1 MRRFFYTAIVMLYAG
16 SMAVRAQDWPQK
28 ARPWTRWWWMGNAVD
43 SGNIRLQLQQFH
55 DAGIGGV
62 EIVPIY
68 GVKGAEDKFIKY
80 LSPQWMAML
89 DYTVAEA
96 KARDMGVYISVGT
109 GWPIGGPQVS
119 TQDAATKLI
128 IQSYDYDSKT
138 KQQFNISL
146 KDEKQKGVQ
155 GTGLAAL
162 MAYSDKKEIID
173 LTAKVKA
180 DGALDW
186 QPASGTW
193 KLYAAFTGKTLQ
205 KVKRAAPGGEGYTL
219 DHFSAASLQNYLHA
233 FDDAFGKNARGVAVF
248 YNDSYEVYN
257 ADWTPAFFDEFKK
270 RRGYDLR
277 KYLNLLAV
285 NDSTDLTARIKS
297 DFRETMSD
305 LMMDNFAM
313 PFKKWAQSKGGL
325 ALNQA
330 HGSPANLL
338 DLYAAAD
345 IPETESFGSSS
356 FAIKGLRRDSSDI
369 RSTDPDP
376 DMMKF
381 ASSAAHATG
390 QNLVSCETFT
400 WLTEHFK
407 TSWSQCKPE
416 AEQVW
421 LAGINHIFYHGT
433 TYSPAEAAWPGWMF
447 YAAVEFNPANSLW
460 PHLKGLNDYIARSQ
474 ALLQE
479 GTADNEIMVYWPVY
493 DAWHKAKGLDM
504 PFQVHN
510 VDKWLYGSAFHED
523 IKALQQEGYGVDFVS
538 DRMLGQMQV
547 TDNSLQVTGKGAKS
561 KILLIPAT
569 GHMPLST
576 LKNIIRIAD
585 AGATVILQG
594 MPEGLPGLSA
604 TDADRKAFEQF
615 KKNLK
620 QEKITEGLAL
630 VRRHKGRIL
639 VAADPQEALQ
649 YAKVFPENLVRTG
662 LKFVRRENG
671 KSKIYFLVNHTA
683 RFIDTT
689 IQLQVKANA
698 IQLTD
703 PLNGKAGW
711 VPIAVPGENTTSV
724 RVQLASGQSLFLRT
738 TDKMVKGMP
747 WVYQVATGT
756 ELTLDSTW
764 QLHFKEGGPV
774 LPKDRTMTTPVDWT
788 TFDDAQSFSGTGVYS
803 TVFNIDP
810 KKEAGYRLQFNGLRE
825 SARVWINDQ
834 DVGYVWS
841 NPMETDITAFL
852 KKGTNTMRIEVANL
866 MANRIRYMDQQKMSW
881 RNYHEINFVN
891 IDYKNFDASGWKI
904 TPSGITGPV
913 VIKELKEDY

>member
-1 MRRFFYTAIVMLYAG
+1 MRRIFYTLIATLFAG
-16 SMAVRAQDWPQK
+16 GMFAQSIPQK

-43 SGNIRLQLQQFH
+43 SGNIQLQLQQFH

-68 GVKGAEDKFIKY
+68 GAKGAEDKFIQY
-80 LSPQWMAML
+80 LSPQWMSML

-109 GWPIGGPQVS
+109 GWPIGGPQVGLP
-119 TQDAATKLI
+119 DAATKLI
-128 IQSYDYDSKT
+128 IQQYDYSPETKT
-138 KQQFNISL
+138 PLTISL
-146 KDEKQKGVQ
+146 KEEKQKAAA

-162 MAYSDKKEIID
+162 MAYSDKKEVID
-173 LTAKVKA
+173 LTAKVRK

-186 QPASGTW
+186 KPARGNW

-219 DHFSAASLQNYLHA
+219 DHFSVPALQHYLSA
-233 FDDAFGKNARGVAVF
+233 FDQAFGEDARGVQVF

-257 ADWTPAFFDEFKK
+257 ADWSPAFFEEFKK

-277 KYLNLLAV
+277 RYLNLLAV
-285 NDSTDLTARIKS
+285 ADSSDITARIKS

-305 LMMDNFAM
+305 LMLDNFAI
-313 PFKKWAQSKGGL
+313 PFKQWAQSKGGL

-356 FAIKGLRRDSSDI
+356 FPIKGLRRDSADI
-369 RSTDPDP
+369 RNVDPDP

-416 AEQVW
+416 AEQAW
-421 LAGINHIFYHGT
+421 LAGINHIFFHGT
-433 TYSPAEAAWPGWMF
+433 TYSPAEIPWPGWMF
-447 YAAVEFNPANSLW
+447 YASVEFNPANSLW
-460 PHLKGLNDYIARSQ
+460 PHLKGLNDYITRCQ
-474 ALLQE
+474 VLLQS

-504 PFQVHN
+504 PFKVHN
-510 VDKWLYGSAFHED
+510 VEEWLYGSAFHKN
-523 IKALQQEGYGVDFVS
+523 IRSLQQEGYSVDFVS
-538 DRMLGQMQV
+538 DRMLQQMQV
-547 TDNSLQVTGKGAKS
+547 DEGLLKASATGTKS

-569 GHMPLST
+569 GHMPLQT
-576 LKNIIRIAD
+576 LKDIIRMAN
-585 AGATVILQG
+585 AGATVVLQA
-594 MPEGLPGLSA
+594 MPQGLPGLGV
-604 TDADRKAFEQF
+604 TDAERKAFEQL
-615 KKNLK
+615 KVNWKNESVAAGVERVHMK
-620 QEKITEGLAL
+620 QGQ
-630 VRRHKGRIL
+630 IL
-639 VAADPQEALQ
+639 IAADPGKALR
-649 YAKVFPENLVRTG
+649 YVAVFPETLVSAG
-662 LKFVRRENG
+662 LKFIRREEG
-671 KSKIYFLVNHTA
+671 KEKIYFLVNHTA
-683 RFIDTT
+683 RAIDTT

-698 IQLTD
+698 IQITD
-703 PLNGKAGW
+703 PLSGKVGW
-711 VPIAVPGENTTSV
+711 APVATYGERTTSV

-738 TDKMVKGMP
+738 TDKTVKGIP
-747 WVYQVATGT
+747 WRYEVATGQNT
-756 ELTLDSTW
+756 TLNGTW
-764 QLHFKEGGPV
+764 QLHFTAGGPV
-774 LPKDRTMTTPVDWT
+774 LPEDRTMTAPADWT
-788 TFDDAQSFSGTGVYS
+788 TFEDATSFSGTGVYS
-803 TVFNIDP
+803 STFNFDP
-810 KKEAGYRLQFNGLRE
+810 KKDSGYRLQLQGLRE

-834 DVGYVWS
+834 HAGYIWS
-841 NPMETDITAFL
+841 NPMESDITPYL
-852 KKGTNTMRIEVANL
+852 KKGKNKIRIEVVNL
-866 MANRIRYMDQQKMSW
+866 MANRIRYMDQQKISW

-891 IDYKNFDASGWKI
+891 IDYKNFDASEWNV
-904 TPSGITGPV
+904 TPSGLTGPV
-913 VIKELKEDY
+913 LIKEFKASF